1 MGTVRQP
8 LRRCCR
14 LLQTFFENP
23 NASQDEP
30 LMTSQDTLQ
39 RARNGDVGAI
49 ATLLNQALHAKGM
62 VAKVS
67 LTHTRLKI
75 LVESEQVPDADQLT
89 TYLRSSLTKLA
100 AAHIHTV
107 QIYGRQSAA
116 TTPAW
121 NRTFAL
127 PEAATV
133 AAAPDPSPAVVPSL
147 QRATLTRHRAP
158 TSQWPQMFFASIAAI
173 TLILVGA
180 NLRAIHSRLTG
191 TPNFAATVGADGRY
205 EAPIVRSLYGI
216 PVIDVTF
223 NDQTF
228 PMMVDT
234 GASGT
239 LITQPMAAALGVRP
253 IGQMVS
259 STANGNAT
267 FDVGYVRSIE
277 IDGAKIYNVPVAVGL
292 ADLEIGLLGHDFFK
306 YFDVVIR
313 QDVVEFHP
321 RSP

>member
-1 MGTVRQP
+1 
-8 LRRCCR
+8 
-14 LLQTFFENP
+14 
-23 NASQDEP
+23 
-30 LMTSQDTLQ
+30 MTSQDTLQ

-49 ATLLNQALHAKGM
+49 ATLLNQVLHAKGM

-75 LVESEQVPDADQLT
+75 LVESEQVPDAEQLT
-89 TYLRSSLTKLA
+89 TYLRSSLIKLA
-100 AAHIHTV
+100 ATHIHTV
-107 QIYGRQSAA
+107 QVYGRQSASN
-116 TTPAW
+116 TPAW

-133 AAAPDPSPAVVPSL
+133 AAAAPAPSSAAVPSL
-147 QRATLTRHRAP
+147 QRPATLTRHRAP
-158 TSQWPQMFFASIAAI
+158 TSQWPQIFFGSIAAI

-191 TPNFAATVGADGRY
+191 TPNFAATVGTDGRY

-239 LITQPMAAALGVRP
+239 LITQPMAAALEVRP

-277 IDGAKIYNVPVAVGL
+277 IDGAKIYNIPVAVGL
-292 ADLEIGLLGHDFFK
+292 PDLEIGLLGHDFFK
-306 YFDVVIR
+306 YFDMVIR